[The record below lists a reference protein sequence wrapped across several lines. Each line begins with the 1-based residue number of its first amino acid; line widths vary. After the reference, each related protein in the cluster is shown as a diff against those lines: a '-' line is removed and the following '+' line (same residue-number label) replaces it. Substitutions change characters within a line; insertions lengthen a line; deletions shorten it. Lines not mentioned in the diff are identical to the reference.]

1 MGILLRLAWRNL
13 WRHKRR
19 TWLTAS
25 AIAFSAA
32 LLVFMITIQLG
43 AYEYLVKPI
52 DIDRLRLVVRR
63 AAESRDAER
72 TLGQFVAREPNGAVN
87 QALSAWK
94 ELTAPRP
101 VRRTGI
107 PASGV

>member
-43 AYEYLVKPI
+43 AYDMMIDTTLRVYTGQMQVQHSGYKDKPQMRTVVA
-52 DIDRLRLVVRR
+52 DAVALAAKLR
-63 AAESRDAER
+63 ER
-72 TLGQFVAREPNGAVN
+72 TGYQTIAVRA
-87 QALSAWK
+87 Q
-94 ELTAPRP
+94 
-101 VRRTGI
+101 G
-107 PASGV
+107 